1 MAQGRIEKDIFPD
14 LMLAPFHYACFTRFI
29 GACADPALLRHPCFQ
44 IVVGLAGTLHFELA
58 DDRRTLTSQAGTVC
72 VLSPG
77 IRHNWHSGP
86 NGCCENF
93 MFFCDGFAET
103 DSELGRVFNFKHT
116 DLVWLFNLAPKF
128 SAFYIGQFRE
138 LIAHHD
144 CYQANI
150 MHGLLYAFCGTICRQ
165 AGHLYGQLD
174 GTENHP
180 ALGRAVDLMKHD
192 YRESLTLEQLSRQC
206 GLGTSRLSE
215 LFRQKFGM
223 SPIQYRNEL
232 RVKKAM
238 QLLRYSD
245 MNITQIA
252 EYLGFHSLHYFS
264 RFFKQQ
270 TGRSPSDFVVK

>member
-1 MAQGRIEKDIFPD
+1 MACGQIEKDIFPG

-29 GACADPALLRHPCFQ
+29 GYSEDQAYLSHHCFQ
-44 IVVGLAGTLHFELA
+44 IILGLSGTLHFELA
-58 DDRRTLTSQAGTVC
+58 EGKRPLASRAGTVF

-77 IRHNWHSGP
+77 IRHNWHAEPDGF
-86 NGCCENF
+86 CENF

-103 DSELGRVFNFKHT
+103 DSDLGRIFNFKHT
-116 DLVWLFNLAPKF
+116 DLVWLFNLVPE
-128 SAFYIGQFRE
+128 SYAFYITQFRE
-138 LIAHHD
+138 LIAKTD
-144 CYQANI
+144 QCQANI
-150 MHGLLYAFCGTICRQ
+150 MHGLLYAFCGMICRQ
-165 AGHLYGQLD
+165 AGHLYDQVD
-174 GTENHP
+174 GVKAHP
-180 ALGRAVDLMKHD
+180 ALSRAVDLLTHD

-215 LFRQKFGM
+215 LFRQKFGV

-252 EYLGFHSLHYFS
+252 EFLGFHSIYYFS
-264 RFFKQQ
+264 RSFKKH
-270 TGRSPSDFVVK
+270 TGCNPSEFVIK